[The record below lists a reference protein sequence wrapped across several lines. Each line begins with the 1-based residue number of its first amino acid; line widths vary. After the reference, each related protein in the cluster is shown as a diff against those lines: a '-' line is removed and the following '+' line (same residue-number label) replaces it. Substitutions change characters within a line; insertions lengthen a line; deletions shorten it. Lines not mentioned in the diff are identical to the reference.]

1 MYIRRFFYV
10 FLTSIL
16 SFASV
21 VTAQAQGLSVDS
33 FHELEEATAQ
43 LPGTAERDQNGK
55 VAALIKIVTPEQG
68 FTFEGGSMGIVAA
81 KQKNGEIWLYLPGEA
96 EKVTIKHNRF
106 GVLRDYFF
114 PVTPQ
119 SGHTYEMLLSIG
131 TGRYVNIAANIA
143 NSDIYIDGAYVGKVP
158 LRNIYL
164 DYGRH
169 TIKAVGDRHEGT
181 LEALVRTSDEQSQTL
196 TVEMED
202 MSSHFGDVHV
212 TVANRAEIFYNGQK
226 VGTGEWTTSLR
237 EGRHTIETYLPD
249 CDTTATIFTVEPQK
263 MNNIAAKIPEA
274 HTGYLNIFVRTRNVD
289 IETIGPRKV
298 DLSNPVVPVGTY
310 RLLFSR
316 KGYDS
321 QEHEYH
327 VARNQMTTDTITLQ
341 RTEYIKK
348 LSFYFGGGYMV
359 TGMSGISGI
368 LGAVVYNHDLQLSYT
383 FGLGKTGNKPWSE
396 KDEYGF
402 DNYVGMTNHQLTR
415 LAVKYGYQINLLQ
428 QLGLTP
434 QVGYAYHRLNSNIVE
449 GDTKYG
455 NGASASALTVGLK
468 ILAVPFQHF
477 SVFVAPEYNVAI
489 SKDATY
495 NEIATATGFSPS
507 HFAATIGVLANF

>member
-1 MYIRRFFYV
+1 
-10 FLTSIL
+10 
-16 SFASV
+16 
-21 VTAQAQGLSVDS
+21 
-33 FHELEEATAQ
+33 
-43 LPGTAERDQNGK
+43 
-55 VAALIKIVTPEQG
+55 
-68 FTFEGGSMGIVAA
+68 
-81 KQKNGEIWLYLPGEA
+81 
-96 EKVTIKHNRF
+96 
-106 GVLRDYFF
+106 
-114 PVTPQ
+114 
-119 SGHTYEMLLSIG
+119 
-131 TGRYVNIAANIA
+131 
-143 NSDIYIDGAYVGKVP
+143 
-158 LRNIYL
+158 
-164 DYGRH
+164 
-169 TIKAVGDRHEGT
+169 
-181 LEALVRTSDEQSQTL
+181 
-196 TVEMED
+196 
-202 MSSHFGDVHV
+202 
-212 TVANRAEIFYNGQK
+212 
-226 VGTGEWTTSLR
+226 
-237 EGRHTIETYLPD
+237 
-249 CDTTATIFTVEPQK
+249 
-263 MNNIAAKIPEA
+263 
-274 HTGYLNIFVRTRNVD
+274 VD

-316 KGYDS
+316 KSYDS

-359 TGMSGISGI
+359 TGMSGITGI

-434 QVGYAYHRLNSNIVE
+434 QVGYAYHRLNSSIVE